1 MFYKRKYLFLC
12 TCLAFNLLFFAAK
25 GQDINTIVNKL
36 SEGLGNKQSLA
47 EARFLMFSCISEA
60 HEQIKGEHLFLYD
73 WKSKNC
79 RFDGNTGDG
88 KSLTVLFNAANQSG
102 EVFID
107 QEKTRSPEILKLVRE
122 MFSLD
127 SYFLFTPI
135 LIANRSVH
143 PVAQDSEII
152 DSRRYYVLRVNS
164 MANNGNYSE
173 LFIDS
178 QSGNISYWKTFDKS
192 TDKTYEF
199 ITSKIKDVGG
209 GLTLATRFTDK
220 KNGKIIEYPVV
231 SALLNIEPEKFKT
244 P

>member
-1 MFYKRKYLFLC
+1 MFNKRKYLFLYSS
-12 TCLAFNLLFFAAK
+12 LVFNLLFFTAK

-36 SEGLGNKQSLA
+36 SEGLGNEQSLI
-47 EARFLMFSCISEA
+47 EARFLMFSCISES

-79 RFDGNTGDG
+79 RFDGKTKEG
-88 KSLTVLFNAANQSG
+88 KDLTVLFNVAEQSG
-102 EVFID
+102 EVYID
-107 QEKTRSPEILKLVRE
+107 DRKVHSPEILKSVIGT
-122 MFSLD
+122 FSAD

-135 LIANRSVH
+135 LIANGSLR
-143 PVAQDSEII
+143 PVAQESEII
-152 DSRRYYVLRVNS
+152 DSKRHYVLRVNAFGTS
-164 MANNGNYSE
+164 GNYSK

-178 QSGNISYWKTFDKS
+178 QSGNISKWQTFDRS
-192 TDKTYEF
+192 TEKTYEF

-209 GLTLATRFTDK
+209 GLTLATRFADK
-220 KNGKIIEYPVV
+220 INGKIIEYPVV